1 MHILETIALFLLGVL
16 SISYLIIMAAI
27 VAAIIAAI
35 IETIKEVKQK

>member
-27 VAAIIAAI
+27 VAAII
-35 IETIKEVKQK
+35 ETIKEVKK